1 MLWSFGT
8 LIKTKSDVIDSG
20 IYKTFVLT
28 FIDMKEGKLK
38 LSYWSRR
45 RHTFLKLRKILAIQK
60 LQTTLTGLLIC
71 FSGFFE
77 GVAKAVYRPSLI
89 RSARNTCNLSDDL
102 RTLSKASRVLA
113 TS

>member
-1 MLWSFGT
+1 MTEGGSSTTIGLSSGELKIRKVQMTKRHHQNEKRSSILAAVLLCLSALNWEFEGGSICCGSFGT

-45 RHTFLKLRKILAIQK
+45 R
-60 LQTTLTGLLIC
+60 
-71 FSGFFE
+71 
-77 GVAKAVYRPSLI
+77 P
-89 RSARNTCNLSDDL
+89 LS
-102 RTLSKASRVLA
+102 
-113 TS
+113 